1 MIYTR
6 HSFNGSESFDE
17 NDLDPSYYYSTQMP
31 LIEQKKN
38 TNGYRPLLTN
48 TDIYIHN
55 SRNHQEKQMSLISP
69 IRVKVFFKH

>member
-31 LIEQKKN
+31 LIEQKK
-38 TNGYRPLLTN
+38 TR
-48 TDIYIHN
+48 TDIG
-55 SRNHQEKQMSLISP
+55 L
-69 IRVKVFFKH
+69 F